1 MAKLKPYTDA
11 QRRLIHHLAAV
22 MVCLEIES
30 DVIAPAFE
38 KATGKAYDRESPDSF
53 TNTFMNNNP
62 PYKRSMDTLRRA
74 IGKERKAQLSAWRTK
89 HGR

>member
-38 KATGKAYDRESPDSF
+38 KATGNAYDRESPDSF
-53 TNTFMNNNP
+53 TNTFLNNNP
-62 PYKRSMDTLRRA
+62 SYKRAIDTLRRA
-74 IGKERKAQLSAWRTK
+74 IGKERKEQLKGFKAK
-89 HGR
+89 KEA

>member
-1 MAKLKPYTDA
+1 MAKLKPYTNA

-30 DVIAPAFE
+30 DVVVPAFE

-53 TNTFMNNNP
+53 TNMFLNNNP
-62 PYKRSMDTLRRA
+62 SYKRAMDALRRA
-74 IGKERKAQLSAWRTK
+74 IGKERKAQLSAWGTK